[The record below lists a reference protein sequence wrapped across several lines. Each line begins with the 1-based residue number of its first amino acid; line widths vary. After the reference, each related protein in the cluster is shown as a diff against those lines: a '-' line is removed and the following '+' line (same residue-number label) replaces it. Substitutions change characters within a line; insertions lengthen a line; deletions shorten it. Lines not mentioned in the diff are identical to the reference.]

1 MKTLIQ
7 ACTFAAGALTLTLG
21 MAGAPALAA
30 SSAAAPAPD
39 VTALCKDGTS
49 YSGASKRGACSGHK
63 GVKEWYGASSAP
75 KTKSQAKTQ
84 AKTKAHASSPAA
96 PAVGATALCKDGTS
110 YSGASKRG
118 ACSGHKGVK
127 EWYGAQGAAQPATRT
142 TAPQARSAAPS
153 TGAAAPAMRRAE
165 PAHAAAAGGGAGK
178 VWVNTDSKVYHCQGD
193 RWYGTTKSGQYMSE
207 SQARS
212 MGARPDHGKACS

>member
-7 ACTFAAGALTLTLG
+7 ACTFAAGALALTLG
-21 MAGAPALAA
+21 MSSAPALAA
-30 SSAAAPAPD
+30 GESAAPAPG

-63 GVKEWYGASSAP
+63 GVKEWYGAPGAP
-75 KTKSQAKTQ
+75 KAKAKS
-84 AKTKAHASSPAA
+84 HAAA
-96 PAVGATALCKDGTS
+96 PAAHAAPVAGATALCKDGTS
-110 YSGASKRG
+110 YSGTSKRG

-127 EWYGAQGAAQPATRT
+127 EWYGAQGAAQPAPHPA
-142 TAPQARSAAPS
+142 APAAPAARSTTPPAS
-153 TGAAAPAMRRAE
+153 AAAPAMRRAA
-165 PAHAAAAGGGAGK
+165 PASAAAAGGGAGK

-193 RWYGTTKSGQYMSE
+193 RWYGNTKAGQYMSE

>member
-7 ACTFAAGALTLTLG
+7 ACTLAAGTLALTLG

-30 SSAAAPAPD
+30 GTSAAPAAG

-63 GVKEWYGASSAP
+63 GVKEWYGV
-75 KTKSQAKTQ
+75 Q
-84 AKTKAHASSPAA
+84 
-96 PAVGATALCKDGTS
+96 
-110 YSGASKRG
+110 GAS
-118 ACSGHKGVK
+118 
-127 EWYGAQGAAQPATRT
+127 QPA
-142 TAPQARSAAPS
+142 PQ
-153 TGAAAPAMRRAE
+153 AAAPAARNTTPAPAPTTRRTA
-165 PAHAAAAGGGAGK
+165 PANAAAAGGGAGK

-193 RWYGTTKSGQYMSE
+193 RWYGNTKAGQYMSE

>member
-1 MKTLIQ
+1 MKTLMH
-7 ACTFAAGALTLTLG
+7 ACTFAAGALALTLG
-21 MAGAPALAA
+21 MASAPALAA
-30 SSAAAPAPD
+30 GSSAAPAPGA
-39 VTALCKDGTS
+39 TALCKDGTT
-49 YSGASKRGACSGHK
+49 YSGTSKRSACSGHK
-63 GVKEWYGASSAP
+63 GVKEWYGAPSAP
-75 KTKSQAKTQ
+75 KAQP
-84 AKTKAHASSPAA
+84 HAAAPAA
-96 PAVGATALCKDGTS
+96 PAAHAAPAAGATALCKDGTS

-127 EWYGAQGAAQPATRT
+127 EWYGAQGAAQPPAGT